1 LAELEEP
8 AGALPTASVHAA
20 STVMT
25 FEVSLTPAVGVKVA
39 VKTSGFP
46 VAATAEREP
55 FGAVTLSFVKP
66 SFDQLSSSA

>member
-1 LAELEEP
+1 
-8 AGALPTASVHAA
+8 
-20 STVMT
+20 MT